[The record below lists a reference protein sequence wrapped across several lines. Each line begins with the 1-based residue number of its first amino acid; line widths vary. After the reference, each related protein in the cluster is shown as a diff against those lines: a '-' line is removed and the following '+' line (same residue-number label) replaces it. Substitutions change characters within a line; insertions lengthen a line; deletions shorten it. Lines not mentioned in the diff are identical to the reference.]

1 MFVQVIQGKV
11 EDASRARAALDKW
24 MDELAPGSIGWL
36 GTTAGVTDD
45 GTFIAFARFESE
57 AAARRN
63 SDRPEQDKW
72 WGETAPLF
80 SGDVTFQDSVEV
92 DADTAGDP
100 DTAGF
105 VQVMQGYTN
114 NPERAREL
122 MRQDPEAWRAFRPD
136 VLGSLSVGH
145 EGGAFTT
152 AIYFTSEA
160 DAREG
165 EQKEPP
171 ESLKAAMEEMG
182 ALTVG
187 EMTYLDI
194 KEPWLYSPR

>member
-1 MFVQVIQGKV
+1 MFVQVIRGKV
-11 EDASRARAALDKW
+11 ADASRARAALDKW
-24 MDELAPGSIGWL
+24 IEELAPGAVGWL

-45 GTFIAFARFESE
+45 GTFIALARFESE
-57 AAARRN
+57 SAARRN
-63 SDRPEQDKW
+63 SERPEQDKW

-80 SGDVTFQDSVEV
+80 SGDVTFQDSVQV
-92 DADTAGDP
+92 DVDTAGDP
-100 DTAGF
+100 DAAGF
-105 VQVMQGYTN
+105 VQVMQGQTSD
-114 NPERAREL
+114 PQRAREL
-122 MRQDPEAWRAFRPD
+122 MMQDPDAWRDFRPD

-145 EGGAFTT
+145 AEGEFTT

-160 DAREG
+160 EARQG

-171 ESLKAAMEEMG
+171 EEIKAVMDEMG

-187 EMTYLDI
+187 DVTYLDL

>member
-1 MFVQVIQGKV
+1 MFVQVIRAKV

-24 MDELAPGSIGWL
+24 QQDLAPGATGWL

-45 GTFIAFARFESE
+45 GTFIALARFESE
-57 AAARRN
+57 SAARRN
-63 SDRPEQDKW
+63 SERPEQDKW
-72 WGETAPLF
+72 WAEAAQIF
-80 SGDVTFQDSVEV
+80 SGDAVFQDSVAV
-92 DADTAGDP
+92 DDDTAGDP
-100 DTAGF
+100 DAAGF
-105 VQVMQGYTN
+105 VQVMQGKTSD
-114 NPERAREL
+114 PERAREL

-136 VLGSLSVGH
+136 VLASLSVGH

-171 ESLKAAMEEMG
+171 EALRAAMDEMG
-182 ALTVG
+182 TLAVG
-187 EMTYLDI
+187 DMTFLDL
-194 KEPWLYSPR
+194 KEPWLYGPR

>member
-1 MFVQVIQGKV
+1 MFVQVVRGKV
-11 EDASRARAALDKW
+11 EDPSRARAALDKW
-24 MDELAPGSIGWL
+24 MDELAPGAIGWL

-45 GTFIAFARFESE
+45 GTFIALARFESE
-57 AAARRN
+57 SAARRN

-72 WGETAPLF
+72 WGETATLF
-80 SGDVTFQDSVEV
+80 SGDATFQDSVEA

-100 DTAGF
+100 DSAGF
-105 VQVMQGYTN
+105 VQIMQGQAS
-114 NPERAREL
+114 NPQRAREL
-122 MRQDPEAWRAFRPD
+122 MMQDPEAWRAFRPD

-145 EGGAFTT
+145 REGEFTT

-160 DAREG
+160 EAREG

-171 ESLKAAMEEMG
+171 EEMKAVMDEMG

-187 EMTYLDI
+187 EVAYHDLR
-194 KEPWLYSPR
+194 EPWLYSPR

>member
-1 MFVQVIQGKV
+1 MFVQVVQGKV
-11 EDASRARAALDKW
+11 EDARQVKAALDMW
-24 MDELAPGSIGWL
+24 MQDLAPEASGWL

-45 GTFIAFARFESE
+45 GTFIALARFESE
-57 AAARRN
+57 EAARRN
-63 SDRPEQDKW
+63 SERPEQDKW
-72 WGETAPLF
+72 WGEAAQAF
-80 SGDVTFQDSVEV
+80 SGDAIFQDSVAV
-92 DADTAGDP
+92 DVDTRGDP
-100 DTAGF
+100 DAAGF
-105 VQVMQGYTN
+105 VQIMQGRASD
-114 NPERAREL
+114 PARAREL
-122 MRQDPEAWRAFRPD
+122 MQQDPEAWRAFRPD

-171 ESLKAAMEEMG
+171 EELKATMNEMG

-187 EMTYLDI
+187 EMTFLDL
-194 KEPWLYSPR
+194 KEPWLYTPR